1 MQRQFIS
8 NIRDR
13 ALQGIVYCEK
23 LVELRV
29 ESWERRR
36 ERYQICFLWKLTQGL
51 IEGYSINWQLTD
63 RRGRLAVP
71 ANIPRHAP
79 TIVRVARERSL
90 SVHGA
95 RLFNMLP
102 KSLRNENYG
111 DFLLFKNHLDIFLA
125 QIPDQPTT
133 PGLVR
138 AADTN
143 SLLDQIPLI

>member
-1 MQRQFIS
+1 M
-8 NIRDR
+8 
-13 ALQGIVYCEK
+13 
-23 LVELRV
+23 
-29 ESWERRR
+29 
-36 ERYQICFLWKLTQGL
+36 